1 MKLDRSELLLKTT
14 ATHFLT
20 VAVKSLHLSLRAAV
34 AFERTSNETIK
45 EEQAQQAAYF
55 QLLAL
60 QADESARMC
69 GIESDEM
76 HKFMHLFF
84 ATNVD
89 WSQIK

>member
-20 VAVKSLHLSLRAAV
+20 IAVKSLHLSLRAAV
-34 AFERTSNETIK
+34 AFERASDERIK

-60 QADESARMC
+60 QADEAARMC

-76 HKFMHLFF
+76 HKFMHSFF